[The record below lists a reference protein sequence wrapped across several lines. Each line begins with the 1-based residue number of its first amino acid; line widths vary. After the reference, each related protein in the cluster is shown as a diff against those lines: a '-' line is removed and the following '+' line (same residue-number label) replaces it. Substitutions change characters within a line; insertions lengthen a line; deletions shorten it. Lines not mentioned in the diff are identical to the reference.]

1 MRFTHSQLSNNIEDV
16 IQLVKS
22 NNTSEAITLLDGM
35 DIKINHM
42 KTMLIHSNQY
52 QISEEEETNTSG
64 PEDDN
69 DNNNS
74 NRSTTNTERDLN
86 RKF

>member
-1 MRFTHSQLSNNIEDV
+1 MFQIQQINSMKISINIKRQAMKLLRKV
-16 IQLVKS
+16 SIQQA
-22 NNTSEAITLLDGM
+22 T
-35 DIKINHM
+35 IND
-42 KTMLIHSNQY
+42 KPLIHSNQY

-74 NRSTTNTERDLN
+74 NRSTTNTE
-86 RKF
+86 

>member
-1 MRFTHSQLSNNIEDV
+1 MVTPIIATIKNIMDNNKDKID
-16 IQLVKS
+16 
-22 NNTSEAITLLDGM
+22 NTSRFIQ
-35 DIKINHM
+35 H
-42 KTMLIHSNQY
+42 HSNQY